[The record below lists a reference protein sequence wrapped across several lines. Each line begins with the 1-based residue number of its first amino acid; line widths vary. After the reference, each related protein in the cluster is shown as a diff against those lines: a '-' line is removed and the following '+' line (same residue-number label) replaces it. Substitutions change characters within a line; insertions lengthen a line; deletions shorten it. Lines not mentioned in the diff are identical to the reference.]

1 MIARCRTDAAGQFT
15 RMFASQP
22 EFRFDIPLGPAVPG
36 TMYWRALTTT
46 VNAAWYILRVVIADG
61 AEGRS
66 VTLLFWWDTDLV
78 KAIDQLA
85 PERIESLICV
95 LPSRD
100 GGPLGRPTS
109 IDIAEIWEV
118 ERSAEHE
125 DHLLLVDR
133 NGDERMGMMAE
144 VCDRCMPR
152 SRLLERVGEPRGV
165 RVQRQ

>member
-1 MIARCRTDAAGQFT
+1 MIACCRTDAAGQFK
-15 RMFASQP
+15 RLFASQP
-22 EFRFDIPLGPAVPG
+22 EFRFNIPLGPAVPG

-46 VNAAWYILRVVIADG
+46 VNAAWYILRVVL
-61 AEGRS
+61 AEGAQSRS

-95 LPSRD
+95 LPSQD
-100 GGPLGRPTS
+100 GSTLGRPTS

-118 ERSAEHE
+118 ERSADHE

-144 VCDRCMPR
+144 ICDRRMPR
-152 SRLLERVGEPRGV
+152 SRLLVRVGDPRGAGA
-165 RVQRQ
+165 QRQ

>member
-1 MIARCRTDAAGQFT
+1 MIARCRTDAAGQLT

-22 EFRFDIPLGPAVPG
+22 EFQFNIPLGTAVPG
-36 TMYWRALTTT
+36 TKYWRALTTT
-46 VNAAWYILRVVIADG
+46 VNAAWYILRVVVTDG
-61 AEGRS
+61 AESRS

-78 KAIDQLA
+78 KAINQLA

-95 LPSRD
+95 LPSRH

-118 ERSAEHE
+118 ERAAEHE

-144 VCDRCMPR
+144 ICDRRMPR
-152 SRLLERVGEPRGV
+152 SRLLARVGDPRGACA
-165 RVQRQ
+165 QRQ